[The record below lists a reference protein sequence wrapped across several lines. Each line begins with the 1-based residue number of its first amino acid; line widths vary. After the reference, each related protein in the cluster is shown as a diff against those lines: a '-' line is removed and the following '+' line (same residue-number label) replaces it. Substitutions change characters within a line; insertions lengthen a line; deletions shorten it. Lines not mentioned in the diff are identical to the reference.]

1 MARQPKQVHIFLYRQ
16 RDGRYEYAVFQRS
29 DMPCC
34 WQGVCGGA
42 EGSETLEEAARREL
56 MEEAG
61 ITEPLPLYQQENMHY
76 LQADIFSEA
85 ARAVWGKDVVLVP
98 QYYFAMPYD
107 GEIILSEEH
116 TTVRWLP
123 YDKAYNLVYFTE
135 QKTALYEL
143 NEKLLR
149 GLM

>member
-1 MARQPKQVHIFLYRQ
+1 MARQPRQVHIFLYRQ
-16 RDGRYEYAVFQRS
+16 RDGRYEYAIFQRS
-29 DMPCC
+29 DMTCC

-61 ITEPLPLYQQENMHY
+61 ITDPLPLYRQENLNY
-76 LQADIFSEA
+76 LQADIFDEDT
-85 ARAVWGKDVVLVP
+85 RAIWGKEVVVVP
-98 QYYFAMPYD
+98 QYCFAMPYD
-107 GEIILSEEH
+107 GEITLSEEH
-116 TTVRWLP
+116 LTVQWLP
-123 YDKAYNLVYFTE
+123 YQEAYELVYFTE